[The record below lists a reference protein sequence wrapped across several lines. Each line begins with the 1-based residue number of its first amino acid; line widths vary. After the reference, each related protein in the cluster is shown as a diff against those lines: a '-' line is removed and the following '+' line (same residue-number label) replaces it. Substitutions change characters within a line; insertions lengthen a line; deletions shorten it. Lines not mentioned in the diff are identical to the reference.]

1 MILFLLGNW
10 RRLCILSTYWLK
22 GFLSLIFWA
31 RHKMIRYYKVCI
43 LILSTLWQ
51 RALSILLYL
60 VDILIY
66 VSGSLEMEWVWE
78 IFFLECNYFKSSKT
92 KWEIY
97 TNCKNRPDIFRP
109 DTLLPFWLLRLN
121 VLGCRKPQNFKH
133 DIFGSNFVR
142 TFTRA
147 VFFSCS
153 ARNAQQSWNMPK
165 DHVSRHSSL
174 ESFEENLKES
184 CPSAL
189 LGRWTWREWESP
201 PALSLISFLHALL
214 DTSVRFHSC
223 LGAEP
228 KKTDR
233 MAAQSCDLRRLP

>member
-1 MILFLLGNW
+1 MRDLDE
-10 RRLCILSTYWLK
+10 
-22 GFLSLIFWA
+22 
-31 RHKMIRYYKVCI
+31 
-43 LILSTLWQ
+43 LWKQ
-51 RALSILLYL
+51 TWHFRA
-60 VDILIY
+60 
-66 VSGSLEMEWVWE
+66 
-78 IFFLECNYFKSSKT
+78 
-92 KWEIY
+92 
-97 TNCKNRPDIFRP
+97 

-142 TFTRA
+142 TYSTPEL
-147 VFFSCS
+147 FFPPSS
-153 ARNAQQSWNMPK
+153 ARNAQQSRNMLK
-165 DHVSRHSSL
+165 AHVSRHSSQ

-184 CPSAL
+184 CPSA

-233 MAAQSCDLRRLP
+233 MAAQSRDLRRLPSNFPIRY